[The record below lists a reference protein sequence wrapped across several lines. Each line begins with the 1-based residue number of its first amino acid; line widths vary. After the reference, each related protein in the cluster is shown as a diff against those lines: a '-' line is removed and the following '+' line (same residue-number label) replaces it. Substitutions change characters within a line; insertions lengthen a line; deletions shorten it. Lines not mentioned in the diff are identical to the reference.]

1 MSNSYQPV
9 IIYHDVSKAISDNTK
24 QIAEAF
30 KQFKSG
36 LQIAQPTYSK
46 SILINACKN
55 STVNTGCINIKASSV
70 AGIGYEFADPDN
82 AQASGVIDFC
92 DNLIDRNGCPISL
105 SKLLTNWYADYGQFG
120 ESHLEIARN
129 GKAPV
134 NLLLLSAKNCYVDI
148 DRTFIAQIISSGD
161 KINKATIFRPYGEYT
176 SAERDVLSLVRQTPF
191 DDVYGVPVYV
201 SGLTA
206 IEANNKITI
215 VNNNA
220 MDNTINGSQAVII
233 SGDIDEAKYRAV
245 EDTIKTLKLRKGATG
260 IIHLPNGT
268 TLNFQTIGST
278 SFDGN
283 YIQERE
289 DTKLEILGLH
299 NIPADLYSAIQKGG
313 ISSGDK
319 ATGALKI
326 FLQTFVRP
334 EQEMLSKMFDSF
346 LKNEFAGYQGGFK
359 LKEIDLTDW
368 LEDQQAAQLQAQ
380 IQQTYINTGSLKMLN
395 EYRESINLE
404 PLTEEEFNI
413 IRGNNID
420 FNVTAPAAF

>member
-1 MSNSYQPV
+1 MPNIPNPI
-9 IIYHDVSKAISDNTK
+9 IIYHDVSKSISDNTK

-30 KQFKSG
+30 KTFKGG
-36 LQIAQPTYSK
+36 LQIAIPVFPK
-46 SILINACKN
+46 SVLINACKN
-55 STVNTGCINIKASSV
+55 STVNSGCIAIKAATV
-70 AGIGYEFADPDN
+70 AGVGYEFADPDN
-82 AQASGVIDFC
+82 ADATGVTSFC

-105 SKLLTNWYADYGQFG
+105 SRLLANWYSDYGMFAD
-120 ESHLEIARN
+120 SHLEIARQ
-129 GKAPV
+129 GGIPT
-134 NLLLLSAKNCYVDI
+134 NLLLLSGKNTYTDL
-148 DRTFIAQIISSGD
+148 DRTFIAQIISSGE
-161 KINKATIFRPYGEYT
+161 KINRATIFRPYGEYT
-176 SAERDVLSLVRQTPF
+176 STERDVLSLVRQTPF
-191 DDVYGVPVYV
+191 DDVYGVPVYI

-220 MDNTINGSQAVII
+220 MDNTINGSQAVVII
-233 SGDIDEAKYRAV
+233 GDVDKTKYDAI
-245 EDTIKTLKLRKGATG
+245 ENTIRTLKARKGATG
-260 IIHLPNGT
+260 IIHLPGGAT
-268 TLNFQTIGST
+268 INFQTIGST

-313 ISSGDK
+313 ISSGDR

-334 EQEMLSKMFDSF
+334 EQEMLSKMFDNF
-346 LKNEFAGYQGGFK
+346 LMKEFAGYQGGFK

-395 EYRESINLE
+395 EYRTSINLDE
-404 PLTEEEFNI
+404 LTQQEFDT
-413 IRGNNID
+413 IRGGNID
-420 FNVTAPAAF
+420 FNVAAPAGF